1 MQQIRKQPTPVRILQ
16 ENVRNMLKS
25 VPMKENKETT
35 CTPCEQNFEHK
46 IDELVKEGKAPTTG
60 ERAKKRPKSKPLSPN
75 TAKTGS
81 SRRRGTGACVSNTQA
96 PVCQNIRPGKRQN
109 P

>member
-35 CTPCEQNFEHK
+35 CTPCEQNFEK
-46 IDELVKEGKAPTTG
+46 KVDELVDQVEDYSEKDRKQKEHEVEEAFSTDKNT
-60 ERAKKRPKSKPLSPN
+60 ER
-75 TAKTGS
+75 
-81 SRRRGTGACVSNTQA
+81 
-96 PVCQNIRPGKRQN
+96 
-109 P
+109 